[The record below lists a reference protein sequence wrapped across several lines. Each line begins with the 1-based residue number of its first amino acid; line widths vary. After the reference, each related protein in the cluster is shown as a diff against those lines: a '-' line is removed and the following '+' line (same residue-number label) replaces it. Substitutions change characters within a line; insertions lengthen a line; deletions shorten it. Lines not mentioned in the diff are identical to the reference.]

1 VTLGLQVEIVRASTD
16 RELDAAFAS
25 LSQRPGVALLLG
37 SDPSITRGR
46 LWRLRVRAA
55 RRAHCKSRAFARLAC
70 HRHIA
75 AHHAGELARDG
86 KTEVGAA
93 ETLRRRLA

>member
-1 VTLGLQVEIVRASTD
+1 MQ
-16 RELDAAFAS
+16 ELAAGKFHRSPS
-25 LSQRPGVALLLG
+25 LSRSLY
-37 SDPSITRGR
+37 SITRGR